1 MVYDWIKSIFIIFF
15 LYKYYHSLTNQT
27 EESIEKGNKQ
37 KMPENEII
45 FL

>member
-1 MVYDWIKSIFIIFF
+1 MTGSNLYLSYSSFIVSI
-15 LYKYYHSLTNQT
+15 YHSLTNQT